1 MLKLL
6 PLFFLLSLSA
16 TAQDIYIPNVLSGKF
31 TQKSEIKTAGLTL
44 TSEGSFVIDK
54 SKGIKWMVEKPIKSS
69 ITLTTGSSIEGG
81 EAAKQVAAIMQSL
94 LVQDY
99 DVLSKYFEVK
109 QTKKRNN
116 FEIRLRTTDET
127 IARVFTQI
135 VITGEKYVKTV
146 AISNRQGDLTTISF
160 TNVKESTEGFFGSE

>member
-1 MLKLL
+1 M

-16 TAQDIYIPNVLSGKF
+16 AAQDIHIPDVLSGKF
-31 TQKSEIKTAGLTL
+31 TQKSEIKAAGLTL
-44 TSEGSFVIDK
+44 TSEGSFAIDK
-54 SKGIKWMVEKPIKSS
+54 SKGIKWMMEKPIKSS
-69 ITLTTGSSIEGG
+69 ITLTPGGPMEGG
-81 EAAKQVAAIMQSL
+81 EAANQVAAIMQSL

-109 QTKKRNN
+109 QTKNKSG

-135 VITGEKYVKTV
+135 VITGEKYIKTV
-146 AISNRQGDLTTISF
+146 ALSNRQGDLTTISF
-160 TNVKESTEGFFGSE
+160 TNVKESAEGFFGSE